1 MPEYTITLTNT
12 AETRITVSAPDPDTA
27 VERATN
33 GELPEL
39 CGHCSGWGPN
49 PGVTLGEEWAL
60 TAVEEDGSTLE
71 RYDDESVWGDL
82 QRARERIRALE
93 QKLKTQRR
101 GQERTDTLADA
112 APTPGRNR

>member
-12 AETRITVSAPDPDTA
+12 AATRITVSAPDPDAAT
-27 VERATN
+27 ERATN
-33 GELPEL
+33 GELPGL
-39 CGHCSGWGPN
+39 GGHCTGRAAN
-49 PGVTLGEEWAL
+49 PGVTPGEACAL

-93 QKLKTQRR
+93 QKLKTQR
-101 GQERTDTLADA
+101 GQERADTLADA